1 MSSIGHM
8 NLFQLAIPATHDLGT
23 YKRHRGQNVMNRYRD
38 CPEEDVFTQ
47 LLYGVRSFDVLLRY
61 DSSTQRVV

>member
-8 NLFQLAIPATHDLGT
+8 NLFQLAIPATHD
-23 YKRHRGQNVMNRYRD
+23 KRYRGQNVMNRYRD

-47 LLYGVRSFDVLLRY
+47 LPYGVRSFDVLLRY